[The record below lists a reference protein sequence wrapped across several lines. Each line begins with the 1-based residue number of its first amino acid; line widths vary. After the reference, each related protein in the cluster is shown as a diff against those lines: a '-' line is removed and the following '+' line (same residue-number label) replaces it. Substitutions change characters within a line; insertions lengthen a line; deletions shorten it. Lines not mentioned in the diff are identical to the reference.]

1 MNFEEELKQYLENT
15 PIEELRKQW
24 AVVVEQNKREVNQL
38 PDLSQQVGFWK
49 RLQAFVAD
57 VETSDMAG
65 VEEKEV
71 ILYVCC
77 RKIEEF
83 NTKEK

>member
-1 MNFEEELKQYLENT
+1 M
-15 PIEELRKQW
+15 
-24 AVVVEQNKREVNQL
+24 NQL

-49 RLQAFVAD
+49 RLQMFVAD
-57 VETSDMAG
+57 VETNDMA
-65 VEEKEV
+65 VFEEKEV

-83 NTKEK
+83 NAKEE

>member
-1 MNFEEELKQYLENT
+1 M
-15 PIEELRKQW
+15 
-24 AVVVEQNKREVNQL
+24 NQL

-49 RLQAFVAD
+49 RLQMFVAD
-57 VETSDMAG
+57 VETNDMAG
-65 VEEKEV
+65 FEEKEV

-83 NTKEK
+83 NAKEEWATTLTKMSHKRDNISNEMTESPTIKRTNAA

>member
-1 MNFEEELKQYLENT
+1 M
-15 PIEELRKQW
+15 
-24 AVVVEQNKREVNQL
+24 NQL

-57 VETSDMAG
+57 VETNDMAG
-65 VEEKEV
+65 FEEKEV

-83 NTKEK
+83 NAKEK